1 MRTTTYVEKL
11 RETFHEGQK
20 PNDGVRKQ
28 PVPVDCSL
36 ALNRNQLRQNWNF
49 NRFFMLLNRDLR
61 IADSFLTGVF
71 AGPRGGP
78 ENALSSRIYRPWNK
92 HRFFRGR
99 EILPDLVVVAQHGR
113 FGNMIR
119 QVGFAIATAE
129 KLGVKEVLV
138 KSLPDFPVG
147 TWVLDNGVTLT
158 HDRLL
163 RPRMMKRPSLVLGG
177 DFFVK
182 RRLPVE
188 VQDVDFEVIGRSL
201 GSILGL
207 PMPEELTD
215 DTLVIHFRSGDAF
228 SERPHGALGQPPL
241 SFYEKVIEHES
252 PAKVILVC
260 ENLANPVIERVR
272 SLIDSRG
279 IPVSVSSSGFRQD
292 LAILLGAQILVTANG
307 TLAEALLLLSP
318 RIKRWVSFGGNFRPY
333 FRRRA
338 LDSTVSV
345 VDLSG
350 EYSRAIMK
358 GNWQNSPA
366 QREMMLN
373 FPGDNLEIQE
383 HSGSGGD

>member
-1 MRTTTYVEKL
+1 
-11 RETFHEGQK
+11 
-20 PNDGVRKQ
+20 
-28 PVPVDCSL
+28 
-36 ALNRNQLRQNWNF
+36 
-49 NRFFMLLNRDLR
+49 MLLNRDLR
-61 IADSFLTGVF
+61 IADSFLTGAF
-71 AGPRGGP
+71 AGPRCGP
-78 ENALSSRIYRPWNK
+78 ENLLSSRIYRPWNK
-92 HRFFRGR
+92 RLFFRGR
-99 EILPDLVVVAQHGR
+99 KISPDLVVVAQHGR

-119 QVGFAIATAE
+119 QVSFAVATAE
-129 KLGVKEVLV
+129 KLRIKEVLV

-188 VQDVDFEVIGRSL
+188 VEDVDFDVIGRSL
-201 GSILGL
+201 GNILGL
-207 PMPEELTD
+207 PLPEALTD

-252 PAKVILVC
+252 PAKVILVY

-272 SLIDSRG
+272 SFIDSRG

-292 LAILLGAQILVTANG
+292 LAILLGAQTLVTAHG
-307 TLAEALLLLSP
+307 TLAEAILLLSP
-318 RIKRWVSFGGNFRPY
+318 RIQRWISFGGNSRPY

-345 VDLSG
+345 VDPSA
-350 EYSRAIMK
+350 EYSQAIMK

-373 FPGDNLEIQE
+373 FLGDDLEIRE
-383 HSGSGGD
+383 YSGPGGD